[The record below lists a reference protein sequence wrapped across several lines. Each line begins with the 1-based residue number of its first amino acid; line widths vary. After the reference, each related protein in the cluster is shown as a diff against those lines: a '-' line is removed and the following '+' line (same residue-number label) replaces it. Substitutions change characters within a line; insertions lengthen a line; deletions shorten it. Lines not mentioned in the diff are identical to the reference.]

1 MPLSKK
7 EKELLLLGIQE
18 WHLRPMSYYRR
29 LFTPDEWVEYQK
41 ALWPFIKRLVRTKST
56 TKEEAKWEALAVF
69 LRKKIKKGDI

>member
-7 EKELLLLGIQE
+7 EKDLILSGVQD

-29 LFTPDEWVEYQK
+29 LFTPDEWAEYQK
-41 ALWPFIKRLVRTKST
+41 ALWPFVKRLTNTNSAE
-56 TKEEAKWEALAVF
+56 KEEAKWEALAVF